1 MRISDWSSDVCSSDL
16 PGVDLSALQ
25 RAIAAGMLQQDRL
38 DIVLGQPRLAQRA
51 QQEDVRV
58 GAAWGRA
65 FLVLGLL
72 DAGEPADGAMVR
84 GLISDLNASVIPS
97 ANGNHWED
105 KAIYGS
111 LETNVSMKTE
121 EH

>member
-58 GAAWGRA
+58 GAAGDRDA
-65 FLVLGLL
+65 LALKVADRPDGAVSAGNEGGPLRLGLAI
-72 DAGEPADGAMVR
+72 DRIDRHAAGTAAQGHAAGAPATADRTA
-84 GLISDLNASVIPS
+84 A
-97 ANGNHWED
+97 
-105 KAIYGS
+105 
-111 LETNVSMKTE
+111 
-121 EH
+121 